1 MSSKISAAQKKDLVN
16 SMLGPIYNKIKLC
29 VVYPKKNME
38 IAMNQDV
45 RNLIFLLGEQL
56 LPQWCARNYENGE
69 AINEMHNIV
78 YLFSQKVHQVFQA
91 RVIHQ
96 IIDQNWD
103 LKGFRAVINR
113 IFEKIQIKETI
124 SIKNFD
130 AHIEKQIN
138 SQNLQSTSCIKAIGS
153 FLRKNKTINED
164 DLSNPIKTYQTTYEF
179 LKYDIERYREQKI
192 GYECFQVLH
201 PWAYDLDSVDM
212 KYIVNTNLVEPISR
226 HFQDDENARQFW
238 LSFFKS
244 QMACSADEFMEALR
258 QLSEMNGVSGF
269 YAGRQGAIQELM
281 AGCSYVI
288 GVETHAELI
297 CKEVGALLAE
307 TTRLEGHNALACQYK
322 LYDGQYAG
330 SQYADHQMLSSLY
343 TLNNDPATVFSE
355 FAGGLALTPVKLLSG
370 NVDLCR
376 KHVPVKSEQVPDQTL
391 VLCFD

>member
-1 MSSKISAAQKKDLVN
+1 M
-16 SMLGPIYNKIKLC
+16 
-29 VVYPKKNME
+29 
-38 IAMNQDV
+38 
-45 RNLIFLLGEQL
+45 GEQL
-56 LPQWCARNYENGE
+56 LPQYCHKNSENSE

-113 IFEKIQIKETI
+113 IFEKLQIKETI

-130 AHIEKQIN
+130 AYIEKQIN

-164 DLSNPIKTYQTTYEF
+164 DLSNPIKTYQTTYQF

-212 KYIVNTNLVEPISR
+212 KYIVNTNLVEPIWNA
-226 HFQDDENARQFW
+226 FNNYENALQFW

-244 QMACSADEFMEALR
+244 QMACSSDEFIEALR
-258 QLSEMNGVSGF
+258 QLAEINGVPGF
-269 YAGRQGAIQELM
+269 YAGRM
-281 AGCSYVI
+281 ASINAMMAESNYVI
-288 GVETHAELI
+288 GVETHASLI
-297 CKEVGALLAE
+297 CLEVAALIEE
-307 TTRLEGHNALACQYK
+307 TQRLESHNALTCQYK
-322 LYDGQYAG
+322 LYDGPYGG
-330 SQYADHQMLSSLY
+330 SQYADHQMLASLF
-343 TLNNDPATVFSE
+343 TLDNDPAGVF
-355 FAGGLALTPVKLLSG
+355 A
-370 NVDLCR
+370 
-376 KHVPVKSEQVPDQTL
+376 
-391 VLCFD
+391 